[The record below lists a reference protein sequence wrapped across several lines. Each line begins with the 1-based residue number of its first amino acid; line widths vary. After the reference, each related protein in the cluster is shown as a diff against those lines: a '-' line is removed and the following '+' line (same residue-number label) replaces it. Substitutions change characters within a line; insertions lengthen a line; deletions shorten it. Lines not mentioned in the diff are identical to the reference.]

1 MKLTRTCAE
10 SIIQVLKN
18 VLINN
23 RYADK
28 SLETVFRETKN
39 LTADDRAII
48 AETSYDIIRYYRLL
62 QESSKSQSLWKLLG
76 AWLILNNN
84 PISDWKEF
92 SGLNAEAIRNQ
103 HEEAKKKRSV
113 RESIPEWLD
122 EWGERELGSQWEH
135 EIKALNA
142 IPSPYLRT
150 NTLKLSRED
159 LQVRLRDEGIETE
172 MVNGFT
178 DALKVNH
185 YVNLF
190 KSQSFQ
196 EGLFEVQDAGSQCI
210 APFLQV
216 EPGMRVID
224 ACAGTGGK
232 SLHLATLMKNKG
244 RLISMDVAEWKL
256 EEFKMRARR
265 AGVHNFETKVIESA
279 KTIKRHHNSADRLL
293 LDVPC
298 SGLGVL
304 KRNPDAKWKLKPDY
318 INRLLVVQQQILSD
332 YAWMIKPG
340 GMLVYSTC
348 SVLPSENANQVTTFL
363 SKNSDYFEL
372 VEEKSLLPSAGLD
385 GFYMARI
392 KRIG

>member
-1 MKLTRTCAE
+1 
-10 SIIQVLKN
+10 
-18 VLINN
+18 
-23 RYADK
+23 
-28 SLETVFRETKN
+28 
-39 LTADDRAII
+39 
-48 AETSYDIIRYYRLL
+48 
-62 QESSKSQSLWKLLG
+62 
-76 AWLILNNN
+76 
-84 PISDWKEF
+84 
-92 SGLNAEAIRNQ
+92 
-103 HEEAKKKRSV
+103 
-113 RESIPEWLD
+113 
-122 EWGERELGSQWEH
+122 
-135 EIKALNA
+135 NA